1 MITIDDLLEAAFTE
15 PQRAYEHA
23 EARIEQASLAER
35 SGLLRVMGN
44 ARRELRRTD
53 EAVLLLRRSVAVAQ
67 EAQDRELEA
76 MAEIVADGNWNDD
89 REAVFKTAIE
99 TFKSTQAW

>member
-1 MITIDDLLEAAFTE
+1 MQAEHGDL
-15 PQRAYEHA
+15 
-23 EARIEQASLAER
+23 
-35 SGLLRVMGN
+35 
-44 ARRELRRTD
+44 
-53 EAVLLLRRSVAVAQ
+53 
-67 EAQDRELEA
+67 